1 MKRDYYEVLGVD
13 RNVSQS
19 DLKKAFKRLAIKYH
33 PDKNPG
39 NKEAE
44 DKFKEAAEAYEILS
58 DPSKRTTY
66 DQFGHQGVNS
76 SFGQSGFRNVD
87 INDIF
92 NNIFGGDEIFG
103 DIFGDIFGGGM
114 RRGPR
119 RGRNIQM
126 SLGLSLEDAVFGK
139 SIEITLPNT
148 RKKVS
153 VNIPAGVDTGN
164 KIRLS
169 WEGEPSQYGGDNG
182 DLFIVV
188 NVLSHEFFEREANHL
203 YCEIPLRI
211 DQAILGDEIE
221 VPTLTKKV
229 LLKIPPETQTGKV
242 FKLRDLGAGSLHGN
256 SKGDLFIRVVVETPS
271 KISGEQKKNISDA
284 FSDLEKNFAES
295 KKFIDKL
302 NKKFKW

>member
-13 RNVSQS
+13 RNIAQS

-44 DKFKEAAEAYEILS
+44 EKFKEAAEAYEVLS

-76 SFGQSGFRNVD
+76 SFGQSGFQNVD

-92 NNIFGGDEIFG
+92 NNIFGGDEVFG

-126 SLGLSLEDAVFGK
+126 SLDLSLEDAVFGK
-139 SIEITLPNT
+139 NIEITLPST

-153 VNIPAGVDTGN
+153 VNIPPGVGTGN

-169 WEGEPSQYGGDNG
+169 GEGEQSQYGGENG

-188 NVLSHEFFEREANHL
+188 NVLGHDFFEREANHL
-203 YCEIPLRI
+203 YCEIPLRV
-211 DQAILGDEIE
+211 DQAVLGDEIE

-242 FKLRDLGAGSLHGN
+242 FKLRDLGAGSLHGS

-271 KISGEQKKNISDA
+271 KITADQKKSIANA
-284 FSDLEKNFAES
+284 FSGLEKNFSES
-295 KKFIDKL
+295 KKFTDKL
-302 NKKFKW
+302 NKKFK

>member
-13 RNVSQS
+13 RNVSQN

-44 DKFKEAAEAYEILS
+44 DKFKEAAEAYEVLS

-126 SLGLSLEDAVFGK
+126 SLDLSLEDAVFGK
-139 SIEITLPNT
+139 SIEINLPNT

-169 WEGEPSQYGGDNG
+169 GEGEPSQYGGDNG

-188 NVLSHEFFEREANHL
+188 NVLGHEFFEREANHL

-271 KISGEQKKNISDA
+271 RINGEQKKNISDA
-284 FSDLEKNFAES
+284 FSDLEKNFSES

-302 NKKFKW
+302 NKKFK

>member
-1 MKRDYYEVLGVD
+1 VKRDYYEVLGVD

-44 DKFKEAAEAYEILS
+44 DKFKEAAEAYEVLS
-58 DPSKRTTY
+58 DPSKKTTY

-126 SLGLSLEDAVFGK
+126 SLDLSLEDAVFGK
-139 SIEITLPNT
+139 NIEITLPNT
-148 RKKVS
+148 GKKVS

-169 WEGEPSQYGGDNG
+169 EEGEASQYGGENG

-188 NVLSHEFFEREANHL
+188 NILDHEFFEREANHL
-203 YCEIPLRI
+203 YCEIPLRV
-211 DQAILGDEIE
+211 DQAILGAEIE
-221 VPTLTKKV
+221 IPTLTKKV

-256 SKGDLFIRVVVETPS
+256 SKGDLFIRIVVETPS
-271 KISGEQKKNISDA
+271 KISGEQKNNISSV
-284 FSDLEKNFAES
+284 FSDLEKNFSES
-295 KKFIDKL
+295 KAFIDKL
-302 NKKFKW
+302 NKKFK

>member
-13 RNVSQS
+13 RSVSEG

-44 DKFKEAAEAYEILS
+44 NNFKEAAEAYEVLS
-58 DPSKRTTY
+58 DASKRATY

-76 SFGQSGFRNVD
+76 NFGQSGFQNVD

-103 DIFGDIFGGGM
+103 DIFGDIFGGGV

-119 RGRNIQM
+119 KGRNIQI
-126 SLGLSLEDAVFGK
+126 SVDLSLEDAVFGK

-169 WEGEPSQYGGDNG
+169 EEGEHSQYGGKNG

-188 NVLSHEFFEREANHL
+188 NVLSHDFFEREANHL

-271 KISGEQKKNISDA
+271 KISSDQKKNIANA
-284 FSDLEKNFAES
+284 FSGLEKNFSES
-295 KKFIDKL
+295 DRFTEKL
-302 NKKFKW
+302 NKKFK

>member
-1 MKRDYYEVLGVD
+1 VKRDYYEVLGVD

-126 SLGLSLEDAVFGK
+126 SLDLSLEDAVFGK
-139 SIEITLPNT
+139 SIEINLPNT

-169 WEGEPSQYGGDNG
+169 GEGEPSQYGGDNG

-188 NVLSHEFFEREANHL
+188 NVLGHEFFEREANHL

-271 KISGEQKKNISDA
+271 RINGEQKKNISDA
-284 FSDLEKNFAES
+284 FSDLEKNFSES

-302 NKKFKW
+302 NKKFK

>member
-1 MKRDYYEVLGVD
+1 M
-13 RNVSQS
+13 
-19 DLKKAFKRLAIKYH
+19 
-33 PDKNPG
+33 
-39 NKEAE
+39 
-44 DKFKEAAEAYEILS
+44 
-58 DPSKRTTY
+58 
-66 DQFGHQGVNS
+66 
-76 SFGQSGFRNVD
+76 D

-103 DIFGDIFGGGM
+103 DIFGDIFGGGI

-126 SLGLSLEDAVFGK
+126 SLDLSLEDAVFGK

-169 WEGEPSQYGGDNG
+169 GEGEPSQYGGDNG

-271 KISGEQKKNISDA
+271 KISGEQKKNISNV
-284 FSDLEKNFAES
+284 FSDLEKNFSES

-302 NKKFKW
+302 NKKFK

>member
-1 MKRDYYEVLGVD
+1 MKRDYYQVLGVD
-13 RNVSQS
+13 KNVSQN

-44 DKFKEAAEAYEILS
+44 EKFKEAAEAYEVLS
-58 DPSKRTTY
+58 DPSKRSTY

-76 SFGQSGFRNVD
+76 SYGQSGFRNVD

-103 DIFGDIFGGGM
+103 DIFGDIFGGGI

-119 RGRNIQM
+119 KGRNIQM
-126 SLGLSLEDAVFGK
+126 ALDLSLEDAVFGK
-139 SIEITLPNT
+139 NIEITLPNT

-169 WEGEPSQYGGDNG
+169 GEGESSQHGGDNG

-188 NVLSHEFFEREANHL
+188 NVISHEFFEREANHL
-203 YCEIPLRI
+203 YCEVPLRI

-221 VPTLTKKV
+221 IPTLTKKV

-242 FKLRDLGAGSLHGN
+242 FKLRDLGAGSLHGR

-271 KISGEQKKNISDA
+271 KISGEHKKKISDA
-284 FSDLEKNFAES
+284 FSYLEENFTES

-302 NKKFKW
+302 NKKFK

>member
-126 SLGLSLEDAVFGK
+126 SLDLSLEDAVFGK
-139 SIEITLPNT
+139 SIEITLQNT

-169 WEGEPSQYGGDNG
+169 GEGEPSQYGGDNG

-302 NKKFKW
+302 NKKFK

>member
-92 NNIFGGDEIFG
+92 NNIFGGDEVFG

-126 SLGLSLEDAVFGK
+126 SLDLSLEDAVFGK

-169 WEGEPSQYGGDNG
+169 GEGEPSQDGGDNG

-188 NVLSHEFFEREANHL
+188 NVLGHEFFEREANHL

-271 KISGEQKKNISDA
+271 RINGEQKKNISDA
-284 FSDLEKNFAES
+284 FSDLEKNFSES
-295 KKFIDKL
+295 KNFIDKL
-302 NKKFKW
+302 NKKFK

>member
-126 SLGLSLEDAVFGK
+126 SLDLSLEDAVFGK
-139 SIEITLPNT
+139 SIEINLPNT

-169 WEGEPSQYGGDNG
+169 GEGEPSQYGGDNG

-188 NVLSHEFFEREANHL
+188 NVLGHEFFEREANHL

-302 NKKFKW
+302 NKKFK

>member
-44 DKFKEAAEAYEILS
+44 DKFKEAAEAYEVLS

-126 SLGLSLEDAVFGK
+126 SLDLSLEDAVFGK
-139 SIEITLPNT
+139 SIEINLPNT

-169 WEGEPSQYGGDNG
+169 GEGEPSQYGGDNG

-188 NVLSHEFFEREANHL
+188 NVLGHEFFEREANHL

-271 KISGEQKKNISDA
+271 RINGEQKKNISDA
-284 FSDLEKNFAES
+284 FSDLEKNFSES

-302 NKKFKW
+302 NKKFK

>member
-1 MKRDYYEVLGVD
+1 MKKDYYEVLGVD

-19 DLKKAFKRLAIKYH
+19 ELKKAFKRLAIKYH

-44 DKFKEAAEAYEILS
+44 EKFKEAAEAYEVLT
-58 DPSKRTTY
+58 DPSKRSTY

-76 SFGQSGFRNVD
+76 NFGQSGFQNVD

-103 DIFGDIFGGGM
+103 DIFGDIFGGGI

-119 RGRNIQM
+119 RGPNIQM
-126 SLGLSLEDAVFGK
+126 SLDLSLEDAVFGK
-139 SIEITLPNT
+139 NIEITLPNT
-148 RKKVS
+148 RKKVT

-169 WEGEPSQYGGDNG
+169 GEGEQSQYGGESG

-188 NVLSHEFFEREANHL
+188 NVLDHQFFEREANHL

-211 DQAILGDEIE
+211 DQAVLGDEIE

-242 FKLRDLGAGSLHGN
+242 FKLRDLGAGSLHGR

-271 KISGEQKKNISDA
+271 KVTGEQKKKIANA
-284 FSDLEKNFAES
+284 FSGLEKNFSES
-295 KKFIDKL
+295 NFFKDKL
-302 NKKFKW
+302 NKRFK

>member
-1 MKRDYYEVLGVD
+1 MKRDYYEILGVD

-33 PDKNPG
+33 HDKNPG

-44 DKFKEAAEAYEILS
+44 EKFKEAAEAYEVLS
-58 DPSKRTTY
+58 DASKRTTY

-103 DIFGDIFGGGM
+103 DIFGDIFGGGR

-126 SLGLSLEDAVFGK
+126 SLDLQLEDAVFGK
-139 SIEITLPNT
+139 NIEITLPNT

-153 VNIPAGVDTGN
+153 VNIPPGVDTGN

-169 WEGEPSQYGGDNG
+169 GEGEQSQHGGGNG

-188 NVLSHEFFEREANHL
+188 NVVGHDFFEREANHL

-211 DQAILGDEIE
+211 DQAVLGDEIE

-229 LLKIPPETQTGKV
+229 LLKIPPETLT
-242 FKLRDLGAGSLHGN
+242 
-256 SKGDLFIRVVVETPS
+256 
-271 KISGEQKKNISDA
+271 
-284 FSDLEKNFAES
+284 
-295 KKFIDKL
+295 
-302 NKKFKW
+302 